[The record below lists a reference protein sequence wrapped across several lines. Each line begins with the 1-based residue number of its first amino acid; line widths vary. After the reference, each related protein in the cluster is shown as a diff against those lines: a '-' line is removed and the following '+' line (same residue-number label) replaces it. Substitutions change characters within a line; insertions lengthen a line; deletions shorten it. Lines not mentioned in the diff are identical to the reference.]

1 MICFL
6 YFIELKIV
14 TLSLQAAYCVYCA
27 AVQIGL
33 KTLVPFMIWS
43 ASCLSLC
50 AVGSSSQAA
59 ASSRGPASV
68 HLCVCV
74 CVCVCVK
81 RVEPPDCTTCFSLC
95 QQLNVCR
102 ALFLFVRWVH
112 ISVRNGWCCCDNPPC
127 AFKDCDLPAQEYSMT
142 TQKGGE
148 KKSWVVKFQGF

>member
-68 HLCVCV
+68 RVCVCV
-74 CVCVCVK
+74 CVCVCVWRGWSLLIAQHVLAFASSWMCAERCFCLYVECISQCVTADVAVIIHHVLSKTVTFLHKSTAWQRRKEEK
-81 RVEPPDCTTCFSLC
+81 RKAGL
-95 QQLNVCR
+95 
-102 ALFLFVRWVH
+102 
-112 ISVRNGWCCCDNPPC
+112 
-127 AFKDCDLPAQEYSMT
+127 
-142 TQKGGE
+142 
-148 KKSWVVKFQGF
+148 